1 MFLDA
6 NGEIWKRQSLEMWG
20 GQGGA
25 IQTGSLGGPGVQVR
39 EWPVCV
45 GVWGDFSAAG
55 GTRAEKMPGAEEEPV
70 ERGCGVWIWC
80 LYFSGTRGPAAG
92 WQWAG
97 GAS

>member
-1 MFLDA
+1 
-6 NGEIWKRQSLEMWG
+6 MWE

-25 IQTGSLGGPGVQVR
+25 IQKGSLGGPGVQVR
-39 EWPVCV
+39 ERPVCV
-45 GVWGDFSAAG
+45 GVWGALS
-55 GTRAEKMPGAEEEPV
+55 PLQEELV
-70 ERGCGVWIWC
+70 ERGCGVWIRR